1 MNSQALCLVFFVV
14 SMVSGLLTFWQF
26 FRSGSSMTHKIYLFL
41 ISLAIS
47 AGFPISAATSSTVVD
62 KLTSNSVSV
71 SNLRN
76 KRYCEVLY
84 GERSFLTL
92 VVKVFST
99 QGLNDCPQDAWKL
112 ITSKTI
118 SDTYKASF
126 VRLNGPRYW
135 VIDGVQAAGNT
146 VNHERESFGGIEM
159 NLRATIEV
167 GLFKQL
173 QLFWGDPSYQAT
185 TVHRNTIWI
194 YKAGSP
200 VYELISPSGEHYV
213 MQSYAQIVN
222 TKLSMAD
229 LPMLQKQLQLP
240 QGWSYR
246 TRMLTEDLH
255 LVANGNA
262 YVLQDNL
269 MNSYQHQ

>member
-1 MNSQALCLVFFVV
+1 LKASKFLTALEFFA
-14 SMVSGLLTFWQF
+14 
-26 FRSGSSMTHKIYLFL
+26 
-41 ISLAIS
+41 SL
-47 AGFPISAATSSTVVD
+47 PVYAATSSTVEE
-62 KLTSNSVSV
+62 KFISNVVSV

-84 GERSFLTL
+84 GDRSFLTL

-99 QGLNDCPQDAWKL
+99 QELNDCPEDAWKL
-112 ITSKTI
+112 ITNKTI
-118 SDTYKASF
+118 SDAYKASF

-135 VIDGVQAAGNT
+135 MIDGVRATGNT

-173 QLFWGDPSYQAT
+173 QLLWGDPTYQAT
-185 TVHRNTIWI
+185 IVHRNTTWI

-200 VYELISPSGEHYV
+200 VYELISPSGEQYV

-222 TKLSMAD
+222 PKLSIAD
-229 LPMLQKQLQLP
+229 LPMLEKQLQLP
-240 QGWSYR
+240 KGWSYR
-246 TRMLTEDLH
+246 TRLLTEDLN
-255 LVANGNA
+255 LVANGIA
-262 YVLQDNL
+262 YVLQDTL
-269 MNSYQHQ
+269 MNSYQRQ

>member
-1 MNSQALCLVFFVV
+1 
-14 SMVSGLLTFWQF
+14 
-26 FRSGSSMTHKIYLFL
+26 MTRIIYLLL

-47 AGFPISAATSSTVVD
+47 SGMPAYAANSSATVE
-62 KLTSNSVSV
+62 KLIGNAVSV

-84 GERSFLTL
+84 GDRSFFTL
-92 VVKVFST
+92 VVRVFST
-99 QGLNDCPQDAWKL
+99 QGLNECPEDSWRLVTDVAIKD
-112 ITSKTI
+112 SR
-118 SDTYKASF
+118 KASF

-135 VIDGVQAAGNT
+135 MIDGLQATGNT

-167 GLFKQL
+167 GLMQQFQL
-173 QLFWGDPSYQAT
+173 LWGDPSYRAT
-185 TVHRNTIWI
+185 TVHRNTTWI

-200 VYELISPSGEHYV
+200 VYELISPSGEQYV

-222 TKLSMAD
+222 PKLSITD
-229 LPMLQKQLQLP
+229 LPTLEKQLQMP
-240 QGWSYR
+240 KGWSYR
-246 TRMLTEDLH
+246 ARLLTEDLN
-255 LVANGNA
+255 LVAKGAA

-269 MNSYQHQ
+269 MNSYQR

>member
-1 MNSQALCLVFFVV
+1 MI
-14 SMVSGLLTFWQF
+14 
-26 FRSGSSMTHKIYLFL
+26 RKIYLL
-41 ISLAIS
+41 LTALAFFVGMPVYVGS
-47 AGFPISAATSSTVVD
+47 ASVIED

-84 GERSFLTL
+84 GDRSFLTL
-92 VVKVFST
+92 VVKVFSS

-118 SDTYKASF
+118 SEKYKASF

-135 VIDGVQAAGNT
+135 MLDGVQATGNT
-146 VNHERESFGGIEM
+146 VNHKRESFGGIEM
-159 NLRATIEV
+159 NLRATIEF

-173 QLFWGDPSYQAT
+173 QILWGDPLYQAT
-185 TVHRNTIWI
+185 AVNRSTTWI

-200 VYELISPSGEHYV
+200 VYELISPSGEQYV

-222 TKLSMAD
+222 PKLSMAD
-229 LPMLQKQLQLP
+229 LPMLEKQLQLP
-240 QGWSYR
+240 KGWSYR
-246 TRMLTEDLH
+246 TRLLTEDLN
-255 LVANGNA
+255 LVANGTA

-269 MNSYQHQ
+269 MNSYQRK

>member
-1 MNSQALCLVFFVV
+1 MI
-14 SMVSGLLTFWQF
+14 
-26 FRSGSSMTHKIYLFL
+26 RKICLFL
-41 ISLAIS
+41 TALAFFAGMPVHVGS
-47 AGFPISAATSSTVVD
+47 ASVIED

-84 GERSFLTL
+84 GDRSFLTL
-92 VVKVFST
+92 VVKVFSS

-118 SDTYKASF
+118 SEKYKASF

-135 VIDGVQAAGNT
+135 MLDGVQATGNT
-146 VNHERESFGGIEM
+146 VNHKRESFGGIEM
-159 NLRATIEV
+159 NLRATIEF

-173 QLFWGDPSYQAT
+173 QILWGDPLYQAAAVNRST
-185 TVHRNTIWI
+185 TWI

-200 VYELISPSGEHYV
+200 IYELISPAGEQYV

-222 TKLSMAD
+222 PKLSMAD
-229 LPMLQKQLQLP
+229 LPMLEKQLQLP
-240 QGWSYR
+240 KGWSYR
-246 TRMLTEDLH
+246 TRLLTEDLN
-255 LVANGNA
+255 LVANGTA

-269 MNSYQHQ
+269 MNSYQRK

>member
-1 MNSQALCLVFFVV
+1 MIRN
-14 SMVSGLLTFWQF
+14 
-26 FRSGSSMTHKIYLFL
+26 IYLFL
-41 ISLAIS
+41 ISLAICFGLP
-47 AGFPISAATSSTVVD
+47 AYAATSSASVE
-62 KLTSNSVSV
+62 KLAGDSVSI

-84 GERSFLTL
+84 GKRSFLTL

-99 QGLNDCPQDAWKL
+99 QGLNDCPEDAWKL

-118 SDTYKASF
+118 SDAYGASF

-135 VIDGVQAAGNT
+135 MIDGLHATGNT

-173 QLFWGDPSYQAT
+173 QILWGDPSYEAT
-185 TVHRNTIWI
+185 AVQRNTTWI

-200 VYELISPSGEHYV
+200 VYELISPSGEEYV

-222 TKLSMAD
+222 PRLSMAD
-229 LPMLQKQLQLP
+229 LPMLEKQLQLP
-240 QGWSYR
+240 KGWSYR
-246 TRMLTEDLH
+246 SRLLTEDLY
-255 LVANGNA
+255 LVVKGTA
-262 YVLQDNL
+262 YVLQDSL
-269 MNSYQHQ
+269 LNSYQRQ

>member
-1 MNSQALCLVFFVV
+1 
-14 SMVSGLLTFWQF
+14 
-26 FRSGSSMTHKIYLFL
+26 MTRKIYLLLTALVIF
-41 ISLAIS
+41 AGMPGYVGS
-47 AGFPISAATSSTVVD
+47 ARAVED
-62 KLTSNSVSV
+62 RLTSNSVSV
-71 SNLRN
+71 SNLRD

-84 GERSFLTL
+84 GDRSFLTL

-118 SDTYKASF
+118 SEKYKASF

-135 VIDGVQAAGNT
+135 MLDGVQATGNT
-146 VNHERESFGGIEM
+146 VNHKRESFGGIEM
-159 NLRATIEV
+159 NLRATIEF

-173 QLFWGDPSYQAT
+173 QILWGDTLYQAT
-185 TVHRNTIWI
+185 AVNRSTTWI

-200 VYELISPSGEHYV
+200 VYELISPSGEQYV

-222 TKLSMAD
+222 PKLSMAD
-229 LPMLQKQLQLP
+229 LPMLEKQLQLP
-240 QGWSYR
+240 KGWSYR
-246 TRMLTEDLH
+246 TRLLTEDLN
-255 LVANGNA
+255 LVANGTA

-269 MNSYQHQ
+269 MNSYQRK